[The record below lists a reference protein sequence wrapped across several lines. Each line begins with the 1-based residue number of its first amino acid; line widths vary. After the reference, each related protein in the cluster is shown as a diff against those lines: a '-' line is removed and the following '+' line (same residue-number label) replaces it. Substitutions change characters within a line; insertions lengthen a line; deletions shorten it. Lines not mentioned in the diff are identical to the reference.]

1 MRPKY
6 RNVRVWSR
14 ERFVSGPGKET
25 CLKNKQ
31 TKKKQQPNSLKAF
44 SKALAL
50 GGEGV
55 VSLVVTNFLV
65 WDSLFLQVST

>member
-1 MRPKY
+1 M
-6 RNVRVWSR
+6 
-14 ERFVSGPGKET
+14 
-25 CLKNKQ
+25 LKKQ
-31 TKKKQQPNSLKAF
+31 TNKKKKQQPNSLKAF